1 MRIWNPWLA
10 PRHGKSSFDLDKDAV
25 LCSFLSPQG
34 KHLVLLGISGLND
47 TMSLFR
53 SGGSGHVNIHV
64 SLLVG
69 RIGSVCFIKPGRGR
83 A

>member
-47 TMSLFR
+47 TMTLFR
-53 SGGSGHVNIHV
+53 SGGSDQGNIYV
-64 SLLVG
+64 SPFVG
-69 RIGSVCFIKPGRGR
+69 RIGSVCFIKHSR